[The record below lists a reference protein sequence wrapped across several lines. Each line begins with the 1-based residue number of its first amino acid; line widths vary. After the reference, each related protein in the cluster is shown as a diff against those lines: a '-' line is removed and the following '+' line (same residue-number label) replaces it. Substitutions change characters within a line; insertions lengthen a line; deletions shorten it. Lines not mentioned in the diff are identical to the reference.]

1 MVSDCATAVSEL
13 LNFYS
18 AAFCCNY
25 ISAGTEFIGDP
36 LPPHYMHK
44 WKFQKEIKFVYKKMV
59 KLFLSYLFILFI
71 YLFFA
76 RDFLLLGKGGNKTQK
91 SH

>member
-59 KLFLSYLFILFI
+59 KFFSFLFI
-71 YLFFA
+71 YLIYLFIF
-76 RDFLLLGKGGNKTQK
+76 RTWLSTIRERGK
-91 SH
+91 

>member
-44 WKFQKEIKFVYKKMV
+44 WKFQKEIKFVYKKNGEV
-59 KLFLSYLFILFI
+59 FFFLIYLFYLFICF
-71 YLFFA
+71 
-76 RDFLLLGKGGNKTQK
+76 
-91 SH
+91 SHVTFYY